1 MYSINSA
8 FIFSH
13 KKTIFKEKI
22 MLESRKYL
30 VMAAFTHEVNEIS
43 FRLQNTKKN
52 NRGYPTR
59 EAEDAQLLSAKKY
72 MQDRIRE
79 LKNKSG

>member
-1 MYSINSA
+1 M
-8 FIFSH
+8 
-13 KKTIFKEKI
+13 
-22 MLESRKYL
+22 RL
-30 VMAAFTHEVNEIS
+30 VLDYRT
-43 FRLQNTKKN
+43 LKKN

>member
-1 MYSINSA
+1 
-8 FIFSH
+8 
-13 KKTIFKEKI
+13 
-22 MLESRKYL
+22 
-30 VMAAFTHEVNEIS
+30 MAAFTHEVNEIS